1 MRYIRLAEILS
12 LHDMLIRTSGGSHGL
27 RDLGAL
33 QSAVAQPYA
42 TFDGTPLYPDLVS
55 KAVTL
60 CFSLVSN
67 HPFIDGNKRIGH
79 AAMEAMLMLNG
90 LHVVASVAEQEEL
103 ILRVAAGGATREEL
117 LGFVE
122 KRVEPYTLS

>member
-1 MRYIRLAEILS
+1 MRYIRLAEVLS
-12 LHDMLIRTSGGSHGL
+12 LHEMVIRTSGGSHGL

-33 QSAVAQPYA
+33 QSAVAQPHA
-42 TFDGTPLYPDLVS
+42 TFDGAALYPDLVS

-60 CFSLVSN
+60 CFCLISN

-90 LHVVASVAEQEEL
+90 FQVVATVAEQEEM
-103 ILRVAAGGATREEL
+103 ILRVAAGTATREEL
-117 LGFVE
+117 RVFVE
-122 KRVEPYTLS
+122 KRVEPYALG